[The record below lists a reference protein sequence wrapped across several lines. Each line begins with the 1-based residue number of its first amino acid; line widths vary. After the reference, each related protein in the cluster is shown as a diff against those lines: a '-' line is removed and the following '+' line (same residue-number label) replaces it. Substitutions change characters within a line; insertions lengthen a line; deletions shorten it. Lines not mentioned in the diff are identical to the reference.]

1 MSTQQQTSDATIL
14 ALRLAIGLAQG
25 AALYALL
32 DMLDDTPH
40 PFTKTWAFTALVLAA
55 GLLPFLWLSAI
66 ALAVAWVALT
76 KESDLIFDWPGLLPL
91 AASACAL
98 VATLLTVANAAL
110 LPLVLR
116 SGRRLDSW
124 TPLRRA
130 GFTATVVVS
139 LAFSLLL
146 GLWGG
151 LSPWAG

>member
-1 MSTQQQTSDATIL
+1 LLAAAAVAT
-14 ALRLAIGLAQG
+14 GLA
-25 AALYALL
+25 ALL
-32 DMLDDTPH
+32 TL
-40 PFTKTWAFTALVLAA
+40 AFAVFRNRRDFRQTHIQARAGVLQGLQSILWLAA
-55 GLLPFLWLSAI
+55 ITLS
-66 ALAVAWVALT
+66 VAWVALT
-76 KESDLIFDWPGLLPL
+76 KQSDLIFDWPGLLPL